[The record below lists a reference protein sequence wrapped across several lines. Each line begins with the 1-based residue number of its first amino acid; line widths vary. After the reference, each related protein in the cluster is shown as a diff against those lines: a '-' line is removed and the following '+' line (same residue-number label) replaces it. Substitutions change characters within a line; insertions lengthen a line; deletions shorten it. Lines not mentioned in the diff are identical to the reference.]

1 MPYTYI
7 LASVK
12 DNSYYIG
19 STNNLKN
26 RIEYHNEGRSKYTK
40 LKKPWNLIYF
50 EEFSSLSLARKRE
63 KQIKSWKSREA
74 IERLIKT
81 MALSSSG

>member
-81 MALSSSG
+81 RALSSSG